1 MTVLGIVI
9 AGWASNNKYSLMGGL
24 RSAGQ
29 LISYEVPQILALVS
43 VVLVVGSLSMVDITR
58 SQAGPLVNVLV
69 LPFSFALYFISA
81 LAETN
86 RTPFDLP
93 EAESELVAGWLTE
106 YSGMRWGTMLALS
119 EYGEVTVVCSIMA
132 TLWFGGGQGP
142 RVGAVPLLGVGWF
155 TLQVYALVLIFIL

>member
-1 MTVLGIVI
+1 GAVRNVGLLSLAALGSMTVLGIAM
-9 AGWASNNKYSLMGGL
+9 AGWASNNKYAIVGGL

-58 SQAGPLVNVLV
+58 SQAGPLVNVLI
-69 LPFSFALYFISA
+69 LPFSFVIYFIAA

-93 EAESELVAGWLTE
+93 EAESALVAGWLTG
-106 YSGMRWGTMLALS
+106 YSGIRRGPML
-119 EYGEVTVVCSIMA
+119 GR
-132 TLWFGGGQGP
+132 FQ
-142 RVGAVPLLGVGWF
+142 
-155 TLQVYALVLIFIL
+155 